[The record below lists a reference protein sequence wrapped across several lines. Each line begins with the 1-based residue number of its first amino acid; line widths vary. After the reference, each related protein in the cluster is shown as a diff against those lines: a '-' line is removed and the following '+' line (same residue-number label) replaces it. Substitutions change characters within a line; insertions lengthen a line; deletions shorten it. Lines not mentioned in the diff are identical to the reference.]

1 LTSVKRIVDNEAVE
15 TLVQY
20 HYDSNGQ
27 LAEVFNRNGDSVRRF
42 SYTDGVMTRHSNA
55 LGLTCEYRWEIIDGQ
70 PRVVE
75 HQTSDGEHFHFRY
88 DREARTTWVTDIL
101 GRELEIHYNKDH
113 RVTSSR
119 DYSGD
124 HYVIEIDDTGNMT
137 RLTLPDGN
145 QLAFEYDEFAR
156 LLKETDP
163 LGRSIRYQYHHLT
176 TLITQV
182 DYPDGSTWKANYD
195 AKGNLVAE
203 IDALGH
209 KTEYLNGEDGLPHT
223 IVDPTLKSK
232 YLWWNNL
239 AQVQRFQDCSG
250 KSTYY
255 RYDERHHLV
264 AVTDALNNTT
274 TLERKPDGEVLRINH
289 PDGTSETF
297 TYNELGQV
305 LTHTDGKGQT
315 TQLLRNGRG
324 LPKWRQDAKGQTIT
338 YEYDKAIRLVA
349 LTNENDATYR
359 FAYDDADRLIEEK
372 RIDNLTRRF
381 SYNLGGHLTQVEEIG
396 YGEKGE
402 QPRRST
408 HLERDPIGRLLA
420 KLNDDARQDYA
431 YDDGD
436 RLLSIE
442 RKPTDTGRKLGV
454 AAEKLEFAYDL
465 LGRLVK
471 ETTPQGALAYE
482 YDPLS
487 NLTTLTL
494 PTGQHLNHLY
504 YGSGHLHQLN
514 LDGQLISDME
524 RDDLHR
530 EIYRTQGKLTSCFG
544 YDSMG
549 RKAWQYATT
558 LPAEK
563 LSQIQN
569 PLIKPER
576 YVEHAYNPIHRRY
589 EYDPAGELSRTLD
602 KLRGETHYEYEANGQ
617 LLARNTGRVVDGEEF
632 RYDAAAN
639 RLNFNTS
646 RFDHVKD
653 NRLKQWAN
661 HEYKYDAWGNLIEKV
676 VGIVRWQTFT
686 YDCEN
691 RLVKTETMAD
701 TQVEST
707 SSYQY
712 DSLGRRVAKQS
723 EIKGHNDHK
732 RFLWQGLRMLRED
745 SPGQSSLYL
754 YEPGSYAPL
763 ARVDEKEGEVENK
776 VYYFHT
782 DQIGTPLEM
791 TDAEGQIVWQA
802 KYRAWGAVEK
812 LVVNEVEQNLR
823 FQGQYFDVETGLH
836 YNTFRYYDPE
846 IGRFITQDPIGLLG
860 GFNLYRYTPNPV
872 RWTDA
877 LGLVHELTPGYN
889 VYGLFQEGA
898 EKPYYVG
905 VTDDLARR
913 RNEHIGTNRL
923 SPGTEMVPLDK
934 NVNYGQARGYEQAYI
949 EHYETK
955 TGVIGKEIS
964 PANRGNKI
972 NSFDHESTLRTPSR
986 QANFESS
993 YQTKSSALKG
1003 AC

>member
-1 LTSVKRIVDNEAVE
+1 
-15 TLVQY
+15 
-20 HYDSNGQ
+20 
-27 LAEVFNRNGDSVRRF
+27 
-42 SYTDGVMTRHSNA
+42 
-55 LGLTCEYRWEIIDGQ
+55 
-70 PRVVE
+70 
-75 HQTSDGEHFHFRY
+75 
-88 DREARTTWVTDIL
+88 
-101 GRELEIHYNKDH
+101 
-113 RVTSSR
+113 
-119 DYSGD
+119 
-124 HYVIEIDDTGNMT
+124 
-137 RLTLPDGN
+137 
-145 QLAFEYDEFAR
+145 
-156 LLKETDP
+156 
-163 LGRSIRYQYHHLT
+163 
-176 TLITQV
+176 
-182 DYPDGSTWKANYD
+182 
-195 AKGNLVAE
+195 
-203 IDALGH
+203 
-209 KTEYLNGEDGLPHT
+209 
-223 IVDPTLKSK
+223 
-232 YLWWNNL
+232 
-239 AQVQRFQDCSG
+239 
-250 KSTYY
+250 
-255 RYDERHHLV
+255 
-264 AVTDALNNTT
+264 
-274 TLERKPDGEVLRINH
+274 
-289 PDGTSETF
+289 
-297 TYNELGQV
+297 
-305 LTHTDGKGQT
+305 
-315 TQLLRNGRG
+315 
-324 LPKWRQDAKGQTIT
+324 
-338 YEYDKAIRLVA
+338 
-349 LTNENDATYR
+349 
-359 FAYDDADRLIEEK
+359 
-372 RIDNLTRRF
+372 
-381 SYNLGGHLTQVEEIG
+381 
-396 YGEKGE
+396 
-402 QPRRST
+402 
-408 HLERDPIGRLLA
+408 
-420 KLNDDARQDYA
+420 
-431 YDDGD
+431 
-436 RLLSIE
+436 
-442 RKPTDTGRKLGV
+442 
-454 AAEKLEFAYDL
+454 
-465 LGRLVK
+465 
-471 ETTPQGALAYE
+471 
-482 YDPLS
+482 
-487 NLTTLTL
+487 
-494 PTGQHLNHLY
+494 
-504 YGSGHLHQLN
+504 
-514 LDGQLISDME
+514 
-524 RDDLHR
+524 
-530 EIYRTQGKLTSCFG
+530 
-544 YDSMG
+544 MG

-576 YVEHAYNPIHRRY
+576 YVEHAYNPVHRRY

-602 KLRGETHYEYEANGQ
+602 KLRGETQYEYEANGQ

-632 RYDAAAN
+632 RYDDAAN

-712 DSLGRRVAKQS
+712 DSLGRRGAKQS
-723 EIKGHNDHK
+723 EIKGHTDHK
-732 RFLWQGLRMLRED
+732 RFLWQGLRMLREE

-823 FQGQYFDVETGLH
+823 FQGQYFDAETGLH

-872 RWTDA
+872 RWTDP

-905 VTDDLARR
+905 ITDDLARR
-913 RNEHIGTNRL
+913 RNEHIGTERL
-923 SPGTEMVPLDK
+923 GPGTEMMPLDK

-955 TGVIGKEIS
+955 TGVIGKDIS
-964 PANRGNKI
+964 PTNRGNKI

-986 QANFESS
+986 QANFEGN
-993 YQTKSSALKG
+993 YQTKSAALKG
-1003 AC
+1003 GCG